1 MEGWIKKEERKER
14 EEKKLNIV
22 SILYIFFFPKP
33 AATEHSLPLKKKEK
47 KKEI

>member
-22 SILYIFFFPKP
+22 SILYIFFPKP

-47 KKEI
+47 KI